1 MPEAKIRG
9 CSIANGCH
17 IEGHVENC
25 VIGRN
30 VIIKRGAVV
39 KNSVILPG
47 AYIGE
52 GAKLDHVIVDKAA
65 IVNHVK
71 KLVGTDDSPIYV
83 KRRDRI

>member
-17 IEGHVENC
+17 IEGNVENC

-52 GAKLDHVIVDKAA
+52 GAKLDHVLSLIHICCASRPAA
-65 IVNHVK
+65 RRSR
-71 KLVGTDDSPIYV
+71 SPC
-83 KRRDRI
+83 

>member
-1 MPEAKIRG
+1 MEQIDIKQQIETM
-9 CSIANGCH
+9 IADEHYRPLSLAQLCLLYT
-17 IEGHVENC
+17 
-25 VIGRN
+25 
-30 VIIKRGAVV
+30 
-39 KNSVILPG
+39 S
-47 AYIGE
+47 YIGE

>member
-1 MPEAKIRG
+1 M
-9 CSIANGCH
+9 
-17 IEGHVENC
+17 
-25 VIGRN
+25 
-30 VIIKRGAVV
+30 